1 MSDAKLLFV
10 GIKDNTMDL
19 AIAAGQND
27 SLIEQLSFSLP
38 AVATYARERRLVQV
52 MPQGANTFAPNGNQV
67 LTFNLTSQDGWLD
80 PSSLRLHFRIR
91 NTVAAGADA
100 AANNLLN
107 LRAASGCHCFFSQL
121 RILIGGT
128 EVERIEP
135 YNMLH
140 ELFRVA
146 LNTPQSQVEQGVEDG
161 RHIFDND
168 AYPPVT
174 PIMIA
179 QGGYLSV
186 TLTPLAG
193 LLQCG
198 KYLPLR
204 LMNSMILEFTL
215 ARTDDALAPVA
226 AAAGGVANNSRDFE
240 LQQCELQFSTVRLD
254 SALEAGFSS
263 MMLSGRALQL
273 NLRTIMSQQAI
284 IPQNAQEFQATVV
297 RALSRIAA
305 VFVTFQGRDAQTNSI
320 LRFHNPS
327 AVVNHERLL
336 EWSVQIGSKQWPEM
350 STCKSQASTMSLL
363 KQALGIYDQNIACTC
378 INPLNYGGTRYVIGV
393 PTSTIPGQVF
403 SGISTRSGDLL
414 SVLIKSMGVAANEQ
428 AQKLHISMVA
438 EVILELKESGTV
450 LLE

>member
-1 MSDAKLLFV
+1 VV
-10 GIKDNTMDL
+10 GIKDIAMDL

-27 SLIEQLSFSLP
+27 SLISQLSFQLP

-52 MPQGANTFAPNGNQV
+52 FPQGANTFAPAGNQV
-67 LTFNLTSQDGWLD
+67 MTFHLTSQDGWLD

-91 NTVAAGADA
+91 NTAVGAGADA
-100 AANNLLN
+100 AAVLAANAQLGLVP
-107 LRAASGCHCFFSQL
+107 ASGCHCFFSQL

-161 RHIFDND
+161 RTAFNP
-168 AYPPVT
+168 AEYPPVA
-174 PIMIA
+174 PGAIA
-179 QGGYLSV
+179 QGAYRSV

-204 LMNSMILEFTL
+204 LMNSMILEFSL
-215 ARTDDALAPVA
+215 AAVDQALAP
-226 AAAGGVANNSRDFE
+226 AAGANNSRLFE
-240 LQQCELQFSTVRLD
+240 LSQCELQFSTVRLD

-284 IPQNAQEFQATVV
+284 IPAAAVEFQATVV

-305 VFVTFQGRDAQTNSI
+305 VFVTFQGRDAANASVM
-320 LRFHNPS
+320 RFHNPS
-327 AVVNHERLL
+327 EVAAGERTL

-350 STCKSQASTMSLL
+350 STCKSLASTMSLL
-363 KQALGIYDQNIACTC
+363 KQSLGIYDQNIACTC
-378 INPLNYGGTRYVIGV
+378 INPANYLTNRYVIGV

-414 SVLIKSMGVAANEQ
+414 SVLVKSMGVDAAEQ
-428 AQKLHISMVA
+428 AQKLHISLVA

>member
-1 MSDAKLLFV
+1 
-10 GIKDNTMDL
+10 MDL

-27 SLIEQLSFSLP
+27 SLISQLSFQLP
-38 AVATYARERRLVQV
+38 AVATYAKERRLVQV
-52 MPQGANTFAPNGNQV
+52 FPQGANTFAPNGAQT
-67 LTFNLTSQDGWLD
+67 LTFNVTSQEGWLD
-80 PSSLRLHFRIR
+80 PSSLRLHFKIR
-91 NTVAAGADA
+91 NTAAAGA
-100 AANNLLN
+100 NNGLMPK
-107 LRAASGCHCFFSQL
+107 SGCHCFFSQL

-135 YNMLH
+135 YSLLH

-146 LNTPQSQVEQGVEDG
+146 LNTPASQVEQGVEDG
-161 RHIFDND
+161 RSFLAAN
-168 AYPPVT
+168 YPPVT
-174 PIMIA
+174 VLPIEA
-179 QGGYLSV
+179 QAFRSV

-215 ARTDDALAPVA
+215 ARLDDALVTPR
-226 AAAGGVANNSRDFE
+226 AGNNMSE
-240 LQQCELQFSTVRLD
+240 LYGLQQCELQFSTVRLD

-273 NLRTIMSQQAI
+273 NLRTLMSQQAI
-284 IPQNAQEFQATVV
+284 IPVGAREFQATVT

-305 VFVTFQGRDAQTNSI
+305 VFVTFQGREAANSSL

-327 AVVNHERLL
+327 TIENNERTL
-336 EWSVQIGSKQWPEM
+336 EWSMQIGSKQWPEM
-350 STCKSQASTMSLL
+350 TTCKSIAAPLSLL
-363 KQALGIYDQNIACTC
+363 KQALGSYDQNIASTS
-378 INPLNYGGTRYVIGV
+378 ITRDNFLTTRFCIGV

-414 SVLIKSMGVAANEQ
+414 SVLVKNLTAVVADE
-428 AQKLHISMVA
+428 AQKLHCTMIA